1 MKFKGEQNFQHE
13 NEQKKGVLIA
23 YLGTP
28 DSPDVLSVRRYL
40 KEFLSDPRII
50 EVPKI
55 IWWFILNIF
64 ILNFRSFNSA
74 RLYKSIWTDGGSPL
88 LVNCLKIKEKVQKSL
103 PSNYQVALGM
113 RYGNPSIKSALNEL
127 KEANCRDIE
136 VITLFPH
143 YSATTVGSIFDAVST
158 EIKSWRWVPSVKFLN
173 SYHDNP
179 LLIEILSK
187 RIKKSFESQGKQDK
201 LVFSYH
207 SIPKKYFDS
216 GDPYHCLC
224 QKTSRLIAEKLSL
237 DEKDYITAFQSRFGP
252 SEWLKP
258 YTSETMKSLPKEGIK
273 SVQVVSPGFGVDNLE
288 TLQEI
293 DIENKE
299 YFEDAGGENFHY
311 IPCLN
316 DDDDHVEFLIS
327 LIGK

>member
-88 LVNCLKIKEKVQKSL
+88 LVNCIKIKEKVQKSL

-187 RIKKSFESQGKQDK
+187 RIKKSFESQGKPDK

-327 LIGK
+327 LIGE

>member
-55 IWWFILNIF
+55 IWWFVLNIF

-113 RYGNPSIKSALNEL
+113 RYGNPSIKNALNEL

-187 RIKKSFESQGKQDK
+187 RIQKSFDSQGKPDK

>member
-28 DSPDVLSVRRYL
+28 DSPDVLSVRRYH

-55 IWWFILNIF
+55 IWWFVLNIF

-88 LVNCLKIKEKVQKSL
+88 LVNCIKIREKVQKSL

-136 VITLFPH
+136 IITLFPH

-187 RIKKSFESQGKQDK
+187 RIKKSFESQGKPDK

>member
-55 IWWFILNIF
+55 IWWFVLNIF

-88 LVNCLKIKEKVQKSL
+88 LVNCIKIKEKVQKSL

-187 RIKKSFESQGKQDK
+187 RIQKSFDSQGKPDK

-316 DDDDHVEFLIS
+316 DDDAHVEFLIS

>member
-1 MKFKGEQNFQHE
+1 MRFKGEQNFQHE

-113 RYGNPSIKSALNEL
+113 RYGNPSIKNALNEL

-187 RIKKSFESQGKQDK
+187 RIKKSFESQGKPDK

-273 SVQVVSPGFGVDNLE
+273 SLQVVSPGFGVDNLE

>member
-13 NEQKKGVLIA
+13 NGQKKGVLIA

-55 IWWFILNIF
+55 IWWFVLNIF

-74 RLYKSIWTDGGSPL
+74 RLYKSIWTEGGSPL
-88 LVNCLKIKEKVQKSL
+88 LVNCIKIKEKVQKSL

-187 RIKKSFESQGKQDK
+187 RIKKSFESQGKPDK

>member
-55 IWWFILNIF
+55 IWWFVLNIF

-74 RLYKSIWTDGGSPL
+74 RLYKSIWTEGGSPL
-88 LVNCLKIKEKVQKSL
+88 LVNCIKIKEKVQKSL

-187 RIKKSFESQGKQDK
+187 RIKKSFESQGKPDK

-237 DEKDYITAFQSRFGP
+237 NEKDYITAFQSRFGP

>member
-55 IWWFILNIF
+55 IWWFVLNIF

-88 LVNCLKIKEKVQKSL
+88 LVNCIKIKEKVQKSL

-136 VITLFPH
+136 IITLFPH

-187 RIKKSFESQGKQDK
+187 RIQKSFDSHGKPDK

>member
-1 MKFKGEQNFQHE
+1 M
-13 NEQKKGVLIA
+13 LIA

-88 LVNCLKIKEKVQKSL
+88 LVNCIKIKEKVQKSL

-187 RIKKSFESQGKQDK
+187 RIKKSFESQGKPDK

>member
-55 IWWFILNIF
+55 IWWFVLNIF

-88 LVNCLKIKEKVQKSL
+88 LVNCIKIKEKVQKSL

-173 SYHDNP
+173 GYHDNP
-179 LLIEILSK
+179 LLIEILSE
-187 RIKKSFESQGKQDK
+187 RIQKSFDSQGKPDK

>member
-55 IWWFILNIF
+55 IWWFVLNIF

-88 LVNCLKIKEKVQKSL
+88 LVNCIKIKEKVQKSL

-187 RIKKSFESQGKQDK
+187 RIQKSFDSQGKPDK

-237 DEKDYITAFQSRFGP
+237 NEKDYITAFQSRFGP

>member
-1 MKFKGEQNFQHE
+1 MKFRGEQNFQHE

-187 RIKKSFESQGKQDK
+187 RIKKSFESQGKPDK

>member
-13 NEQKKGVLIA
+13 NEQKKGLLIA

-55 IWWFILNIF
+55 IWWFVLNIF

-88 LVNCLKIKEKVQKSL
+88 LVNCIKIKEKVQKSL

-187 RIKKSFESQGKQDK
+187 RIKKSFESQGKPDK

-293 DIENKE
+293 DIENRE
-299 YFEDAGGENFHY
+299 FFEDAGGENFHY

-327 LIGK
+327 LIDK

>member
-88 LVNCLKIKEKVQKSL
+88 LVNCIKIKEKLQKSL

-187 RIKKSFESQGKQDK
+187 RIQKSFDSQGKPDK

-258 YTSETMKSLPKEGIK
+258 YTSETMKSLPKDGIK

>member
-88 LVNCLKIKEKVQKSL
+88 LVNCIKIKEKLQKSL

-113 RYGNPSIKSALNEL
+113 RYGNPSIKNALNEL

-187 RIKKSFESQGKQDK
+187 RIQKSFDSQGKPDK

>member
-55 IWWFILNIF
+55 IWWFVLNIF

-88 LVNCLKIKEKVQKSL
+88 LVNCIKIKEKVQKSL

-187 RIKKSFESQGKQDK
+187 RIKKSFESQGKPDK

-299 YFEDAGGENFHY
+299 YFQDAGGENFYY

>member
-55 IWWFILNIF
+55 IWWFVLNIF

-74 RLYKSIWTDGGSPL
+74 RLYKSIWTEGGSPL
-88 LVNCLKIKEKVQKSL
+88 LVNCIKIKEKVQKSL

-187 RIKKSFESQGKQDK
+187 RIQKSFESQGKPDK

-237 DEKDYITAFQSRFGP
+237 NEKDYITAFQSRFGP

>member
-55 IWWFILNIF
+55 IWWFVLNIF

-74 RLYKSIWTDGGSPL
+74 RLYKSIWTEGGSPL
-88 LVNCLKIKEKVQKSL
+88 LVNCIKIKEKVQKSL

-187 RIKKSFESQGKQDK
+187 RIQKSFDSQGKPDK

-327 LIGK
+327 LISK

>member
-55 IWWFILNIF
+55 IWWFVLNIF

-74 RLYKSIWTDGGSPL
+74 RLYKSIWTEGGSPL
-88 LVNCLKIKEKVQKSL
+88 LVNCIKIKEKVQKSL

-187 RIKKSFESQGKQDK
+187 RIKKSFDSQGKPDK

>member
-55 IWWFILNIF
+55 IWWFVLNIF

-88 LVNCLKIKEKVQKSL
+88 LVNCIKIKEKVQKSL

-113 RYGNPSIKSALNEL
+113 RYGNPSIKNALNEL

-143 YSATTVGSIFDAVST
+143 YSATTVGSIFDAVSK

-187 RIKKSFESQGKQDK
+187 RIKKSFESQGKPDK

>member
-13 NEQKKGVLIA
+13 NKQKKGVLIA

-187 RIKKSFESQGKQDK
+187 RIKKSFESQGKPDK

>member
-55 IWWFILNIF
+55 IWWFVLNIF

-88 LVNCLKIKEKVQKSL
+88 LVNCLKIKDKVQKSL

-187 RIKKSFESQGKQDK
+187 RIKKSFESQGKPDI

>member
-55 IWWFILNIF
+55 IWWFVLNIF

-74 RLYKSIWTDGGSPL
+74 RLYKSIWTEGGSPL
-88 LVNCLKIKEKVQKSL
+88 LVNCIKIKEKVQKSL

-158 EIKSWRWVPSVKFLN
+158 EIKSWRWVPSIKFLN

-179 LLIEILSK
+179 LLIEILSE
-187 RIKKSFESQGKQDK
+187 RIKKSFDSQGKPDK

-237 DEKDYITAFQSRFGP
+237 NEKDYITAFQSRFGP

>member
-55 IWWFILNIF
+55 IWWFVLNIF

-74 RLYKSIWTDGGSPL
+74 RLYKSIWTEGGSPL
-88 LVNCLKIKEKVQKSL
+88 LVNCIKIKEKVQKSL

-187 RIKKSFESQGKQDK
+187 RIQKSFDSQGKPDK

-258 YTSETMKSLPKEGIK
+258 YTSETMKSLPKEGTK

>member
-55 IWWFILNIF
+55 IWWFVLNIF

-88 LVNCLKIKEKVQKSL
+88 LVNCIKIKEKVQKSL

-187 RIKKSFESQGKQDK
+187 RIKKSFESQGKPDK

-258 YTSETMKSLPKEGIK
+258 YTSETMKSLPREGIK

>member
-13 NEQKKGVLIA
+13 HEQKKGVLIA

-55 IWWFILNIF
+55 IWWFVLNIF

-88 LVNCLKIKEKVQKSL
+88 LVNCIKIKEKVQKSL

-187 RIKKSFESQGKQDK
+187 RIKKSFESQGKPDK

>member
-55 IWWFILNIF
+55 IWWFVLNIF

-88 LVNCLKIKEKVQKSL
+88 LVNCIKIKEKVQKSL

-173 SYHDNP
+173 SYNDNP

-187 RIKKSFESQGKQDK
+187 RIKKSFESQGKPDK

>member
-55 IWWFILNIF
+55 IWWFVLNIF

-74 RLYKSIWTDGGSPL
+74 RLYKSIWTEGGSPL
-88 LVNCLKIKEKVQKSL
+88 LVNCIKIKEKVQKSL

-187 RIKKSFESQGKQDK
+187 RIQKSFESQGKPDK

>member
-88 LVNCLKIKEKVQKSL
+88 LVNCIKIKEKVQKSL

-179 LLIEILSK
+179 LLIEILSE
-187 RIKKSFESQGKQDK
+187 RIKKSFESQGKPDK

>member
-55 IWWFILNIF
+55 IWWFVLNIF

-88 LVNCLKIKEKVQKSL
+88 LVNCIKIREKVQKSL

-179 LLIEILSK
+179 LLIDILSK
-187 RIKKSFESQGKQDK
+187 RIQKSFESQGKPDK

>member
-55 IWWFILNIF
+55 IWWFVLNIF

-88 LVNCLKIKEKVQKSL
+88 LVNCIKIKEKVQKSL

-113 RYGNPSIKSALNEL
+113 RYGNPSIKNALNEL

-179 LLIEILSK
+179 LLIGILSK
-187 RIKKSFESQGKQDK
+187 KIQKSFESQGKPDK

>member
-55 IWWFILNIF
+55 IWWFVLNIF

-88 LVNCLKIKEKVQKSL
+88 LVNCIKIREKVQKSL

-187 RIKKSFESQGKQDK
+187 RIKKSFESQGKPDK

-293 DIENKE
+293 DIENRE

>member
-55 IWWFILNIF
+55 IWWFVLNIF

-88 LVNCLKIKEKVQKSL
+88 LVNCIKIREKVQKSL

-179 LLIEILSK
+179 LLIEILFK
-187 RIKKSFESQGKQDK
+187 RIKKSFESQGKPDK

-293 DIENKE
+293 DIENRE
-299 YFEDAGGENFHY
+299 FFEDAGGENFHY

-327 LIGK
+327 LIDK

>member
-55 IWWFILNIF
+55 IWWFVLNIF

-74 RLYKSIWTDGGSPL
+74 RLYKSIWTEGGSPL
-88 LVNCLKIKEKVQKSL
+88 LVNCIKIREKVQKSL

-187 RIKKSFESQGKQDK
+187 RIKKSFESQGKPDK

>member
-55 IWWFILNIF
+55 IWWFVLNIF

-88 LVNCLKIKEKVQKSL
+88 LVNCIKIKEKVQKSL

-187 RIKKSFESQGKQDK
+187 RIQKSFESHGKPDK

-293 DIENKE
+293 NIENKE

>member
-13 NEQKKGVLIA
+13 NEQKKGVLIT

-28 DSPDVLSVRRYL
+28 DSPDVFSVRRYL

-55 IWWFILNIF
+55 IWWFVLNIF

-88 LVNCLKIKEKVQKSL
+88 LVNCIKIKEKVQKSL

-187 RIKKSFESQGKQDK
+187 RIKKSFESQGKPDK

>member
-158 EIKSWRWVPSVKFLN
+158 EIKSWRWVPSIKFLN

-179 LLIEILSK
+179 LLIEILSE
-187 RIKKSFESQGKQDK
+187 RIQKSFDSQGKPDK

>member
-88 LVNCLKIKEKVQKSL
+88 LVNCIKIKEKLQKSL

-113 RYGNPSIKSALNEL
+113 RYGNPSIKNALNEL
-127 KEANCRDIE
+127 KEANCRDVE

-187 RIKKSFESQGKQDK
+187 RIKKSFESQGKPDK

-216 GDPYHCLC
+216 GDPYQCLS